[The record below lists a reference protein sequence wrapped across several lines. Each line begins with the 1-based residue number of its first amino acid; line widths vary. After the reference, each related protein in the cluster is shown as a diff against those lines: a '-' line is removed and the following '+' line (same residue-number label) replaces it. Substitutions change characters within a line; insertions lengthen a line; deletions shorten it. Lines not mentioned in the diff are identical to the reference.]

1 MVKHPCAKEGRRSFY
16 LEKLTCLKDVSRSH
30 EHADPRLYFIYIFL
44 YTCDWV
50 RQTKYIVILTKEGC
64 TKIVYFMTPGAGVP
78 LLGTGHVSRIVK
90 MH

>member
-1 MVKHPCAKEGRRSFY
+1 MQIHV
-16 LEKLTCLKDVSRSH
+16 
-30 EHADPRLYFIYIFL
+30 YIF
-44 YTCDWV
+44 TCDWV